1 MSNQGLLRLFRFGP
15 AAIVT
20 AGVLALFLIGIQGAF
35 AQEDKDDTF
44 VGLQRVEDASLDELY
59 VKPGVNFAQYNKIT
73 IGNVPV
79 SFNHYWQRNHRN
91 ILTDR
96 DVQRIQDTMGKLLRE
111 QFIKEFTEEGGYKHV
126 EAEEAGA
133 GEGTLLLSPSIIR
146 LNLHAPDTSAPG
158 IRESFVTSAGHA
170 TLSLDVYD
178 AASGELLMHV
188 QDYRFARGF
197 GDRIF
202 FRATR
207 ASNAF
212 QMRQMMSIWADRV
225 HDHIVDLG
233 GRAS

>member
-1 MSNQGLLRLFRFGP
+1 MSNQGLLRVFRFRP

-20 AGVLALFLIGIQGAF
+20 ARVLVLFLIGTQAAF
-35 AQEDKDDTF
+35 AQENKDKNDTF
-44 VGLQRVEDASLDELY
+44 VGLQRVENASLDELY

-96 DVQRIQDTMGKLLRE
+96 DVQRIQETMGRLLKE
-111 QFIKEFTEEGGYKHV
+111 QFIKEFTEENGYKHV
-126 EAEEAGA
+126 EAEEA

-146 LNLHAPDTSAPG
+146 LNLHAPDTGAPG
-158 IRESFVTSAGHA
+158 IRESYVTSAGHA

-233 GRAS
+233 GRAG